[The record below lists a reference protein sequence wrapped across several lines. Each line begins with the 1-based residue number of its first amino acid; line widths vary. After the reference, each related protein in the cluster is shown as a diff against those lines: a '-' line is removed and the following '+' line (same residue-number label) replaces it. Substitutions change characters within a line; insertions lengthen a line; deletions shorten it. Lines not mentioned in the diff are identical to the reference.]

1 MGNGK
6 YYCPCW
12 EIYYPHN
19 DMAATTSTIL
29 QAILF
34 VSPQFYC
41 YPWKPLLNAAIGD
54 TYDVALK
61 HFLVNHKTAPNL
73 VLHCVCMVVQLLGNF
88 CFLQTVD
95 DILFPSRP
103 RPLSILTAVTWIVY
117 LLRRAP
123 SAPWWVQLASA
134 SSIAAAAAV
143 APSLVPHGEFVSLV
157 LLATFLG
164 VLLLVHAIG
173 FHKSLHTVASVLS
186 TLVLVGFHVLWSALP
201 HHLASISDHTVLI
214 NCVFLSLMLLISLV
228 KNPLVP
234 SVAYGYLV
242 GHALAA
248 ITGQAWLFFFSFGFF
263 GSVLQSVSHLVTK
276 EVPTMVALQTVASPA
291 DKVRYEYAHVTFFPH
306 LVFHGLVF
314 SSDLVNKSSKTT

>member
-1 MGNGK
+1 
-6 YYCPCW
+6 
-12 EIYYPHN
+12 
-19 DMAATTSTIL
+19 MAGTTSTIL

-73 VLHCVCMVVQLLGNF
+73 VLHCVCMAVQLLGNF

-103 RPLSILTAVTWIVY
+103 RP
-117 LLRRAP
+117 
-123 SAPWWVQLASA
+123 
-134 SSIAAAAAV
+134 
-143 APSLVPHGEFVSLV
+143 F
-157 LLATFLG
+157 
-164 VLLLVHAIG
+164 
-173 FHKSLHTVASVLS
+173 
-186 TLVLVGFHVLWSALP
+186 
-201 HHLASISDHTVLI
+201 
-214 NCVFLSLMLLISLV
+214 
-228 KNPLVP
+228 
-234 SVAYGYLV
+234 
-242 GHALAA
+242 
-248 ITGQAWLFFFSFGFF
+248 FGFF